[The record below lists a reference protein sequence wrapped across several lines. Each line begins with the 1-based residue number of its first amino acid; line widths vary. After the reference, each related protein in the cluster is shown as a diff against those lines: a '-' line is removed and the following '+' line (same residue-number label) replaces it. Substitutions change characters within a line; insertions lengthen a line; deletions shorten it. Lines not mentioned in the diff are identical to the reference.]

1 MADPMN
7 LSGRGSPDGRVHL
20 SFAGGVDNRSHLAE
34 LPAGFVRK
42 AENVEIDERGVGGLR
57 DGYALWVALP
67 GAHSLWD
74 HPLLTFALVADAS
87 SLYRLDE
94 DGTLTALATGLNG
107 SRLSYAVIGR
117 HAYWSNGVQTGR
129 VDLLGTA
136 AGWGVETPLPS
147 FGVSA
152 VANGGLFAGRYGVSM
167 TFTNA
172 VGEEGGAPETEW
184 VDVAEGAGIQVSG
197 VPVSG
202 DGLATAARIYVT
214 SANGTELFH
223 ATTVAPGT
231 AVVMIGAGQR
241 GKQLATQ
248 FCEPFPPA
256 GHLLAKAGRLIG
268 AVGRRLVWSQALYP
282 GLWRPTQNSL
292 TLPDEIT
299 MVAAPDSPQFVLY
312 VATRKRVYVLQG
324 ESIDTASLSVA
335 CAAGA
340 QPGSMAMLP
349 AEVLHMDGVLTPTPL
364 WAGTDGVPY
373 AGMVSGVVPLTDKFV
388 YPIYDQA
395 AAGFVQQGGLSRFI
409 VSGQGGKTSGLAMGD
424 RVSAEVIQAGP

>member
-1 MADPMN
+1 MADPLN
-7 LSGRGSPDGRVHL
+7 LSGRGLPDGRVHL
-20 SFAGGVDNRSHLAE
+20 SFVGGVDNRSHLAE
-34 LPAGFVRK
+34 LDAGFVRK
-42 AENVEIDERGVGGLR
+42 AENVEIDENGVGGLR
-57 DGYALWVALP
+57 DGYSLWVDLP
-67 GAHSLWD
+67 GAQSLWD
-74 HPLLTFALVADAS
+74 HPLLTFGLVADAG

-94 DGTLTALATGLNG
+94 DGALTTLATGLNG
-107 SRLSYAVIGR
+107 SRLSYAVIGQ
-117 HAYWSNGVQTGR
+117 HAFWSNGVQTGR

-136 AGWGVETPLPS
+136 GGWGVETPLPA
-147 FGVSA
+147 FGATA
-152 VANGGLFAGRYGVSM
+152 VATGGLFAGRYGVTM

-172 VGEEGGAPETEW
+172 AGEEGGAPETEY
-184 VDVAEGAGIQVSG
+184 VDVAEGGGIQVSG

-223 ATTVAPGT
+223 ATSVAPGT
-231 AVVMIGAGQR
+231 AMVVIGAGQR
-241 GKQLATQ
+241 GKLLATQ
-248 FCEPFPPA
+248 FLEPFPPA
-256 GHLLAKAGRLIG
+256 AHLLAKAGRLIG
-268 AVGRRLVWSQALYP
+268 AMGRRLVWSQALYP

-299 MVAAPDSPQFVLY
+299 MIAAPDSPQFVLY

-324 ESIDTASLSVA
+324 ESIDSTTLSVA

-349 AEVLHMDGVLTPTPL
+349 AEVLHMDGVTTATPL

-373 AGMVSGVVPLTDKFV
+373 AGLLSGVVPLTDKFV

-395 AAGFVQQGGLSRFI
+395 AAGFVQQGGLSRYL
-409 VSGQGGKTSGLAMGD
+409 VSGRGGKTSGLAMGD
-424 RVSAEVIQAGP
+424 RVSAEVIQGGP

>member
-1 MADPMN
+1 MAEPLN
-7 LSGRGSPDGRVHL
+7 LSGRGLPDGRVHL
-20 SFAGGVDNRSHLAE
+20 SFAEGVDNRTHATRLAD
-34 LPAGFVRK
+34 GFVRH
-42 AENVEIDERGVGGLR
+42 AENVEIDERGVGSLR
-57 DGYALWVALP
+57 DGYALWVDLP

-74 HPLLTFALVADAS
+74 HPLLTFGLVADANT
-87 SLYRLDE
+87 LYRLDD

-117 HAYWSNGVQTGR
+117 HAFWSNGVQTGR

-136 AGWGVETPLPS
+136 GGWGVETPLPA
-147 FGVSA
+147 FGVA
-152 VANGGLFAGRYGVSM
+152 AAATGGLFAGRYGVSM

-172 VGEEGGAPETEW
+172 AGEEGGAPETEY
-184 VDVAEGAGIQVSG
+184 VDVPEGGGIQVSG

-223 ATTVAPGT
+223 ATTMAPGT
-231 AVVMIGAGQR
+231 ATVVIGAGER
-241 GKQLATQ
+241 GKLLATQ
-248 FCEPFPPA
+248 FLEPFPPA
-256 GHLLAKAGRLIG
+256 THLLTKAGRLIG
-268 AVGRRLVWSQALYP
+268 AVGRRLVWSRALYP

-299 MVAAPDSPQFVLY
+299 MIAAPDSPQFVLY

-324 ESIDTASLSVA
+324 ESIDSTTLSVA

-349 AEVLHMDGVLTPTPL
+349 AEVLHMDGVTTATPL

-373 AGMVSGVVPLTDKFV
+373 AGLLGGVVPLTDKFV

-395 AAGFVQQGGLSRFI
+395 AAGFVQQGGLSRYL
-409 VSGQGGKTSGLAMGD
+409 VSGRGGKTSGLAMGD
-424 RVSAEVIQAGP
+424 HVSAEVIQAGP